1 MSSATP
7 ATPAPMPAG
16 PAPTPGGPAPAAP
29 APRASAR
36 RAFLA
41 ILWRDVFVTGKEFWV
56 LLIQVALTPVFTL
69 FIFAKVLGSLNY
81 VSEDFG
87 DLLLPGIVALA
98 AFLTALQSV
107 AFPLVMEFG
116 WTKEIEDRLL
126 APIATDLV
134 AIEKLLIATLR
145 GLVAAIIMF
154 PIGSLVLG
162 TAPWRAAGLPLLI
175 LVLVLAA
182 WTGAGI
188 GITIGT
194 AVPPP
199 KISIMF
205 GLIFPPLMFTGAT
218 QYPLTELDNLRWFQ
232 VISALNPLSYASE
245 GVRAALVPYIPHLD
259 PWLSVTALAGFGLL
273 FTVTGL
279 IGFRRRALG

>member
-1 MSSATP
+1 MTTVETTP
-7 ATPAPMPAG
+7 ASVPTIG
-16 PAPTPGGPAPAAP
+16 PAPGG
-29 APRASAR
+29 SAR

-41 ILWRDVFVTGKEFWV
+41 ILWRDIFVTGKEFWV

-81 VSEDFG
+81 VSQDFG

-126 APIATDLV
+126 APIATNLV
-134 AIEKLLIATLR
+134 AVEKLVIATLR
-145 GLVAAIIMF
+145 GLLASVVMF
-154 PIGSLVLG
+154 PIGSAVLG
-162 TAPWRAAGLPLLI
+162 TVPWRTSGLPLLI
-175 LVLVLAA
+175 LVLVLGA
-182 WTGAGI
+182 WVGAGL
-188 GITIGT
+188 GITVGT

-218 QYPLTELDNLRWFQ
+218 QYPLTELGHLRWFQ
-232 VISALNPLSYASE
+232 IISCLNPLTYCSE
-245 GVRAALVPYIPHLD
+245 GVRAAMVPHIPHVD
-259 PWLSVTALAGFGLL
+259 PWLSVGALLGFSLL
-273 FTVTGL
+273 FTTTGIL
-279 IGFRRRALG
+279 GFRRRALS